1 MKILYSVF
9 FKKLWR
15 HFVAVNSFF
24 PVFPVC
30 RVSCPCILLEISI
43 CYNFFYKMKCK
54 GPIFLTDFKRVYFFT
69 IKGET
74 AVCRNES
81 CLYEVQALQAIIN
94 IPLVHVSASALG
106 RSHLAVV
113 ENLICACWSIP
124 GAPLW
129 KPSSNSYQRWKSSN
143 RGLRNEG
150 LVRAAPEDNKY
161 TSIFERLQNI
171 MSLINPSLPEEWKEN
186 KSGDTRGRE
195 KRPLLERQNESGGLQ
210 EV

>member
-1 MKILYSVF
+1 MQGANFPNTFQKSL
-9 FKKLWR
+9 
-15 HFVAVNSFF
+15 FF
-24 PVFPVC
+24 PI
-30 RVSCPCILLEISI
+30 R
-43 CYNFFYKMKCK
+43 
-54 GPIFLTDFKRVYFFT
+54 
-69 IKGET
+69 GET

-129 KPSSNSYQRWKSSN
+129 KPSSNSYQRWKPSD

-150 LVRAAPEDNKY
+150 PVRAALEDNKY
-161 TSIFERLQNI
+161 TSIFERLWNI
-171 MSLINPSLPEEWKEN
+171 TSLINPSLPEEWKEN
-186 KSGDTRGRE
+186 KSGDARGRE
-195 KRPLLERQNESGGLQ
+195 KRPLLERQNESGGL
-210 EV
+210 

>member
-1 MKILYSVF
+1 
-9 FKKLWR
+9 
-15 HFVAVNSFF
+15 
-24 PVFPVC
+24 
-30 RVSCPCILLEISI
+30 
-43 CYNFFYKMKCK
+43 MKCK

-195 KRPLLERQNESGGLQ
+195 KKASTGKTKWIRRAARGVNPLWDQLNGLGPALKEAEYVWNQ
-210 EV
+210 LFCC